1 MKKLLSIILTASL
14 LLYPFATLAVDYGSQ
29 PSQTQQV
36 PPVAQTLVREG
47 DFAVKL
53 AATLNLGSPTNEAE
67 AEDMLAK
74 AGVAP
79 LNGWISD
86 YPMTPQIVGQIQD
99 SITKAAAEGK
109 LAMTSE
115 EATKGLYSLTAEM
128 QLPTPAGE
136 GTVAPDGKKA
146 TVGQYDSQTINNYYI
161 DEGPPIV
168 TYYPPPVYYGY
179 LYDWVPYPVFWF
191 GFWFPGFYMCH
202 NFTTTVVV
210 SNPPFVN
217 RKAVV
222 SNNVINQE
230 GRRVAVVDPVVRTN
244 TGGVRPVTTLRTESG
259 RTFRNITD
267 LRNGVSLTGPNTG
280 RPIASSNSALR
291 TEGFRSSE
299 ARKNAEA
306 IYFRSIE
313 RMQRGTVHE
322 GGMARGAEG
331 RSVEPGTYSRTFNGP
346 VRGSG
351 ESRFVAPNSTGKS
364 FRSPMMR
371 GSNESIRRFTAPSGS
386 SIGNGSQLVAPS
398 APSRSF
404 SGSMSRG
411 GNHPTRSFSGGGG
424 WRGR

>member
-1 MKKLLSIILTASL
+1 MKKLLSIILAASL
-14 LLYPFATLAVDYGSQ
+14 LLYPFATFAADYGSQ
-29 PSQTQQV
+29 PSQTQEV

-47 DFAVKL
+47 DFSVKL
-53 AATLNLGSPTNEAE
+53 AAALNIGLPTNEAE

-109 LAMTSE
+109 LQMNSE
-115 EATKGLYSLTAEM
+115 EAIKGLYLLTAQM
-128 QLPTPAGE
+128 KLPTPADEESAASDGNK
-136 GTVAPDGKKA
+136 AP
-146 TVGQYDSQTINNYYI
+146 VVQYDSQTINNYYS

-202 NFTTTVVV
+202 NFTTPVVV

-217 RKAVV
+217 RKAIV
-222 SNNVINQE
+222 SNNVINQD

-244 TGGVRPVTTLRTESG
+244 TGGVRAVTTLRTGSG
-259 RTFRNITD
+259 RTFRNLAD
-267 LRNGVSLTGPNTG
+267 LRNEVSLTGPNTG
-280 RPIASSNSALR
+280 RPVASSDSALR

-299 ARKNAEA
+299 ARRNAEA
-306 IYFRSIE
+306 IYFRSVE
-313 RMQRGTVHE
+313 R
-322 GGMARGAEG
+322 
-331 RSVEPGTYSRTFNGP
+331 S
-346 VRGSG
+346 
-351 ESRFVAPNSTGKS
+351 
-364 FRSPMMR
+364 RSPMMR
-371 GSNESIRRFTAPSGS
+371 GSNESVRYFTAPSGPS
-386 SIGNGSQLVAPS
+386 MGSAGQLVAPS
-398 APSRSF
+398 APSSSFNGSMTRGGNYPMRSF
-404 SGSMSRG
+404 SG
-411 GNHPTRSFSGGGG
+411 NG